1 MEWGD
6 GPDAIS
12 AATDELDQ
20 SALGWRS
27 ATCPP
32 TPTHLTYIDGAA
44 SRSWPLHA
52 RQHMVVA
59 AGYDVPTGALD
70 HASWRTIPRRSSRQP
85 PLGGMRRYHF
95 KFKLLSF
102 GRRMFHLSM
111 KMAAP
116 GDEQASTATAAAVV
130 AAAAAADAVGDREG
144 VGVWIG

>member
-27 ATCPP
+27 AICPP

-52 RQHMVVA
+52 RQHTVVA

-70 HASWRTIPRRSSRQP
+70 HASSRQP

-102 GRRMFHLSM
+102 GVR
-111 KMAAP
+111 
-116 GDEQASTATAAAVV
+116 
-130 AAAAAADAVGDREG
+130 AADVPPVDEDGGAWG
-144 VGVWIG
+144 